1 MRDVVVVVEVA
12 EVVVVVVVVNV
23 VVVVV
28 PSNPKARA
36 ALHPEGARAP
46 TATCER
52 MLLAHTSNVMF
63 VCLERAL
70 AHATMLTEK
79 MVISDADTNHTRI
92 INFRI

>member
-1 MRDVVVVVEVA
+1 MVFSVA
-12 EVVVVVVVVNV
+12 C
-23 VVVVV
+23 
-28 PSNPKARA
+28 PLQPKGTGCTAPGRCPCPNGNLREDAARA
-36 ALHPEGARAP
+36 HQQCHVCL
-46 TATCER
+46 
-52 MLLAHTSNVMF
+52 F